1 MMKKGINPPKTDVNK
16 DIFLSSPKYPNIN
29 IVAFNKTI
37 DEYVFRLS
45 FIMLINEGMLVM
57 PLSLNL
63 K

>member
-1 MMKKGINPPKTDVNK
+1 MKNGINPPNTEVNK
-16 DIFLSSPKYPNIN
+16 DIFLSSPKYPNN
-29 IVAFNKTI
+29 NMAVFNKTI

-45 FIMLINEGMLVM
+45 LIMLVNDGISVV

>member
-1 MMKKGINPPKTDVNK
+1 MKKGTNPPNTDVNN
-16 DIFLSSPKYPNIN
+16 DIFLSSPKYPNRSM
-29 IVAFNKTI
+29 VAFNKTI

-45 FIMLINEGMLVM
+45 LIMPVNDGILVA

>member
-1 MMKKGINPPKTDVNK
+1 MKKGINPPKTDVNK

-37 DEYVFRLS
+37 DEYVLKLS
-45 FIMLINEGMLVM
+45 LIMLVNDGMSETS
-57 PLSLNL
+57 LSLNL

>member
-1 MMKKGINPPKTDVNK
+1 MKKGINPPKTDVNK

-37 DEYVFRLS
+37 DEYVFKLS
-45 FIMLINEGMLVM
+45 LIMLVNDGMSETS
-57 PLSLNL
+57 LSLNL

>member
-1 MMKKGINPPKTDVNK
+1 MKNGINPPKTDVNK

-29 IVAFNKTI
+29 IAAFNKTM
-37 DEYVFRLS
+37 DKYVFRFSL
-45 FIMLINEGMLVM
+45 IMLVNDGISVA